1 MIEFPEEMKKCK
13 YDVLFFLPGSK
24 HETIHLKQQVYKKP
38 GKKLDGSVLGDAYH
52 IVLFKLEEDEMVDL
66 DNFDAI
72 LIDPFTYIGQL
83 IPQNWYGLVAKK
95 TTTSKKF
102 LKSTLDNLSSL

>member
-1 MIEFPEEMKKCK
+1 MIDFPEEMKKCK
-13 YDVLFFLPGSK
+13 FDVMFFLPGEK
-24 HETIHLKQQVYKKP
+24 QETIHLEQQVYKKP

-52 IVLFKLEEDEMVDL
+52 IVLFKIRESEMVDL

-72 LIDPFTYIGQL
+72 LIDPFTYISQL

-102 LKSTLDNLSSL
+102 LKFTLDNLATL

>member
-24 HETIHLKQQVYKKP
+24 HETIHLEQQVYKKP

>member
-1 MIEFPEEMKKCK
+1 MIEFPEEMKKSK
-13 YDVLFFLPGSK
+13 FDVMFFLPGVK
-24 HETIHLKQQVYKKP
+24 DETVHIEQQVYKKP

-52 IVLFKLEEDEMVDL
+52 IVLFRLDDDEMVDL

-72 LIDPFTYIGQL
+72 LIDPLTYISQL

-102 LKSTLDNLSSL
+102 LKKTLDDLSRL